1 MSSSYDG
8 LLVSLS
14 YVVSVM
20 GSFIALVLTK
30 YALMKPESERGYFRL
45 LAAVSLGG
53 VGIWSMHFIG
63 MLAFE
68 LGIPITYD
76 WLITAASLA
85 IAVVVVYGGFFAIT
99 RGEPKFSKL
108 VLAGSIVGIGVA
120 AMHYSGMEAMQL
132 QAAFEYDLRIVAV
145 SIAIAI
151 VASIVALW
159 LAAHVTEIW
168 QMVISALVMGVAV
181 CGMHY
186 TAMAA
191 ATFTPD
197 KNLPLIDPWAMSNI
211 GFAFAIMVVDAV
223 IIFLG
228 AWSVIFA
235 ENSRL
240 QLATRNTTE

>member
-1 MSSSYDG
+1 MSSSYDV
-8 LLVSLS
+8 LLVTLS
-14 YVVSVM
+14 YTVSVM

-30 YALMKPESERGYFRL
+30 YALMKAQSERGYFRL
-45 LAAVSLGG
+45 LAAISLGG

-63 MLAFE
+63 MLAFN
-68 LGIPITYD
+68 LNVPITYD
-76 WLITAASLA
+76 WLLTSASLA

-99 RGEPKFSKL
+99 RGDPRLPKL
-108 VLAGSIVGIGVA
+108 VLAGSIVGVGVA

-132 QAAFEYDLRIVAV
+132 QATFEYDARIVAV

-168 QMVISALVMGVAV
+168 QMIVSALVMGVAV

-191 ATFTPD
+191 AVFTP
-197 KNLPLIDPWAMSNI
+197 NMALPAIDPWAMSNI
-211 GFAFAIMVVDAV
+211 GFAFAIMVVDVV

-240 QLATRNTTE
+240 QLAVRNTTD

>member
-1 MSSSYDG
+1 MSSSYDV
-8 LLVSLS
+8 LLVTLS
-14 YVVSVM
+14 YIVSVM
-20 GSFIALVLTK
+20 GSFIALVLSK
-30 YALMKPESERGYFRL
+30 YALMRPEHERGYFRL
-45 LAAVSLGG
+45 LAAISLAG

-63 MLAFE
+63 MLAFQ

-99 RGEPKFSKL
+99 RGEPKLPKL
-108 VLAGSIVGIGVA
+108 MLAGSIVGIGVA

-132 QAAFEYDLRIVAV
+132 QATFEYDLRIVAV
-145 SIAIAI
+145 SVAIAI

-191 ATFTPD
+191 ATFTFD
-197 KNLPLIDPWAMSNI
+197 QNLPLIDPWAMSNI
-211 GFAFAIMVVDAV
+211 GFAFTILVVDVV

-240 QLATRNTTE
+240 QLATRNLAE

>member
-1 MSSSYDG
+1 MSSSYDV
-8 LLVSLS
+8 LLVTLS
-14 YVVSVM
+14 YTVSVM

-30 YALMKPESERGYFRL
+30 YALMKAQSERGYFRL
-45 LAAVSLGG
+45 LAAISLGG

-63 MLAFE
+63 MLAFQ
-68 LGIPITYD
+68 LNIPITYD
-76 WLITAASLA
+76 WLLTSASLA

-99 RGEPKFSKL
+99 RGEPRLPKL
-108 VLAGSIVGIGVA
+108 ILAGSIVGVGVA

-132 QAAFEYDLRIVAV
+132 QATFEYDARIVAV

-168 QMVISALVMGVAV
+168 QMIVSALVMGVAV

-191 ATFTPD
+191 AVFTP
-197 KNLPLIDPWAMSNI
+197 NTALPAIDPWAMSNI
-211 GFAFAIMVVDAV
+211 GFAFAIMVVDVV

-240 QLATRNTTE
+240 QLAVRNTAD